1 MEKTGTEYVKERLD
15 SIQETEQRLVS
26 FLATFAQVIEKMHD
40 THVEL
45 LDRDGEDDGGEDGA
59 EAQSVKTLISKCYE
73 DLSFASVHLRR
84 ELKLLELKLP
94 LPSNLSKKASDVNN
108 EKLKQLLKE

>member
-1 MEKTGTEYVKERLD
+1 M
-15 SIQETEQRLVS
+15 
-26 FLATFAQVIEKMHD
+26 
-40 THVEL
+40 
-45 LDRDGEDDGGEDGA
+45 
-59 EAQSVKTLISKCYE
+59 KTLISKCYE